1 MAFFFIRQLSPGQ
14 SNSRPGCR
22 AGLSIACRRGGPSSK
37 PAREITW
44 TGWIAFGSLDATL
57 RLLFVADLHY
67 ALKQFDWL
75 TANAGRFDA
84 VIIGGDLLDLGSAL
98 DLEIQ
103 IVVVEKYLGRIC
115 EQTRLLVCSGNHDG
129 DARSAA
135 NESICQ
141 WLHGVKGARLYVD
154 GDSVEMGNTL
164 ITICPWWDGPES
176 RAAVESLLNRDAK
189 RKKHR
194 WIWIHHAPPDQ
205 SPVSWSG
212 KRFGGDECLV
222 AWLQRLAPDLVLCGH
237 IHNAP
242 FVAKGSWIDRIGDAW
257 VFNPGRQ
264 IGPCPAYLVLDLE
277 RMSAEWVS
285 LEGQVIRQLNLPATG
300 EVIAPPAGIAGA

>member
-1 MAFFFIRQLSPGQ
+1 
-14 SNSRPGCR
+14 
-22 AGLSIACRRGGPSSK
+22 
-37 PAREITW
+37 
-44 TGWIAFGSLDATL
+44 L
-57 RLLFVADLHY
+57 RILFVADLHY

-75 TANAGRFDA
+75 TANAGGFDA

-98 DLEIQ
+98 DIEIQ

-115 EQTRLLVCSGNHDG
+115 EQTRLLVSSGNHDG

-141 WLHGVKGARLYVD
+141 WLHAVKGGRLFVD
-154 GDSVEMGNTL
+154 GESVALGDTL

-176 RAAVESLLNRDAK
+176 RAEVEALLDREAQQRK
-189 RKKHR
+189 RR
-194 WIWIHHAPPDQ
+194 WIWIHHSPPDQ

-212 KRFGGDECLV
+212 KRFGGDEYLV
-222 AWLQRLAPDLVLCGH
+222 AWIQRLSPDLVLSGH

-242 FVAKGSWIDRIGDAW
+242 FVAKGSWMDRIGRTW

-264 IGPCPAYLVLDLE
+264 IGPRPAYLVLDLE
-277 RMSAEWVS
+277 QMSVEWVS
-285 LEGQVIRQLNLPATG
+285 LEGKVIQQLILPATD
-300 EVIAPPAGIAGA
+300 EVTVSPEEIAGA